1 MSESAT
7 CQALVNKVRD
17 QALELTD
24 THDKLSQAKDHILLC
39 EKRIAELLNEPP
51 PFSPYGSPSRASL
64 INQRNLSLRRD
75 TAGEPDMSASAFKK
89 HIKKEVK
96 MRLDHLEE
104 VNSALIKSNEL
115 LSREKNSLMHITEK
129 KNIEVERKIQDTI
142 HNFD

>member
-89 HIKKEVK
+89 HIKKEVNVV
-96 MRLDHLEE
+96 L
-104 VNSALIKSNEL
+104 NIK
-115 LSREKNSLMHITEK
+115 T
-129 KNIEVERKIQDTI
+129 
-142 HNFD
+142 F